1 MGERNTVG
9 ENDKERMAWLWL
21 QCSSCIFISIRFS
34 GTLCIHRV
42 YSTSLCAFQ
51 FVLVDIKIFV
61 GLDMLFRCSLEKHC
75 SGVKIGNVG
84 VFFWLDVCS
93 LPFLPHSS
101 PFFSSHDF
109 YAEAQKTAL
118 LPIFQ
123 CRVYLLQF
131 HMLCFK
137 CLTVCATVSK
147 YNGKPSYGAQTLLSL
162 SLAPLDLSAIRCRC
176 TWISIFLR
184 AVSFAVFV
192 LQFLFLCLFT
202 SLFMC
207 FSVFAI
213 TSYVLGSISLSSPP
227 HSLTYTLLCQFSFL
241 PLPSL
246 PPSRSSVK

>member
-162 SLAPLDLSAIRCRC
+162 SRSSGSVSSPVPLHLNLYFSPSCIFCCLCSPIPLSLSLH
-176 TWISIFLR
+176 ISIYVFL
-184 AVSFAVFV
+184 S
-192 LQFLFLCLFT
+192 LCHNLI
-202 SLFMC
+202 C
-207 FSVFAI
+207 ARI
-213 TSYVLGSISLSSPP
+213 Y
-227 HSLTYTLLCQFSFL
+227 
-241 PLPSL
+241 
-246 PPSRSSVK
+246 